1 MKPNY
6 EYGDE
11 VRVIRNLRN
20 DGTYPGKEIGELL
33 VSRGAVGCVFD
44 VGTYLQDQLIYKVH
58 FVGEG
63 KTVGCREE
71 ELISATEE
79 WIPNSFEFRD
89 RVVVTRTL
97 VAGGE
102 TIAEKGQEGEIAR
115 VIREPGRMFY
125 HVRFGE
131 RIFQLNEEWLASASE
146 G

>member
-1 MKPNY
+1 MKPAY

-20 DGTYPGKEIGELL
+20 DGTYPGREVGELL
-33 VSRGAVGCVFD
+33 VRRGAVGCVFD

-58 FVGEG
+58 FVDEG

-71 ELISATEE
+71 ELILASDH

-89 RVVVTRTL
+89 KVKTTRKL
-97 VAGGE
+97 VSAGD
-102 TIAEKGQEGEIAR
+102 TIAEQGEEGEIAR
-115 VIREPGRMFY
+115 VVRESGQMYY

-131 RIFQLNEEWLASASE
+131 RIFQLNEEWLAAAE
-146 G
+146 